1 MPLTAFV
8 FCSASKRRFPVTFN
22 DSIRADELKVLIQAD
37 PSGKAIGFAVVTWG
51 IFLADNEGKK
61 SGDELRDD
69 HTFSANTNV
78 WVEADSVVGAFPH
91 KLAPIFAFSRL
102 NS

>member
-1 MPLTAFV
+1 MPFTAFV
-8 FCSASKRRFPVTFN
+8 FCSASKRRCPVTFN
-22 DSIRADELKVLIQAD
+22 DSIRADDLKVLFEATS
-37 PSGKAIGFAVVTWG
+37 SGKAIGFAVLTWG

-69 HTFSANTNV
+69 HTFSADTNV

-91 KLAPIFAFSRL
+91 KLAAIFAFSRL
-102 NS
+102 ND